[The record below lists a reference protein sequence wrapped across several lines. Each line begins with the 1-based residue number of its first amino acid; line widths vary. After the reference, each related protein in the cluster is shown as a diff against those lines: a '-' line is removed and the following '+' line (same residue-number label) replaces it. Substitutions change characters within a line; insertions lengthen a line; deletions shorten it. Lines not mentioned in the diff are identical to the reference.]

1 MFQTRITRFVLP
13 AALALSVAAPALA
26 RPGHPPA
33 AAQSKAEKR
42 AKIEARLKQI
52 RGQVLRKRVGLD
64 EKHAKQVEGILD
76 RYRPKRR
83 ALQKQMRTHRQ
94 AIGKLLKADS
104 NDQNAYRREIA
115 GMRNAKKQLDA
126 LRDRE
131 INEISRVI
139 TPKQQAKLAVALRRM
154 QRRLHSAMSQYR
166 GRHHGGGGPRPADFA
181 F

>member
-1 MFQTRITRFVLP
+1 MFQTRIARFVLP

-26 RPGHPPA
+26 RPAHPGAPA
-33 AAQSKAEKR
+33 QARAEKR
-42 AKIEARLKQI
+42 AKIEARLKKI
-52 RGQVLRKRVGLD
+52 RGEVLRKRVGLD
-64 EKHAKQVEGILD
+64 ETHARRVEAILD
-76 RYRPKRR
+76 RYRPKRQ

-115 GMRNAKKQLDA
+115 GMRSAKRQLDA
-126 LRDRE
+126 LRERE
-131 INEISRVI
+131 LNEVSRLL

-154 QRRLHSAMSQYR
+154 QRRLHNAMQQYR
-166 GRHHGGGGPRPADFA
+166 GRKGGGGPRPADFA